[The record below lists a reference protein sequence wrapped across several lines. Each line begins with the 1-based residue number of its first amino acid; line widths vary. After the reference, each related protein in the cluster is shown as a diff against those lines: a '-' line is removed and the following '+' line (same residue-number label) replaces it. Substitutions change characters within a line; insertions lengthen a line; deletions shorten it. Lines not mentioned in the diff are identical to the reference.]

1 LSDPPAVIFT
11 AIFWLTR
18 KPPAAYHHRMKNQLL
33 IVLVAGVLAVS
44 ISAQDSPQSP
54 EEFGLNH
61 LTEYFGLKP
70 SDLTFR
76 SDYTEPDS
84 LRLKL
89 VADLMHNPLGMT
101 DYVASL
107 KNAHVLRQPEILA
120 RVLFSDLASEHQT
133 GRSRAYRPSIEQM
146 QNRYNLAYTNLTLN
160 GLLNKVASYLD
171 NVFPGSTEAALKNLT
186 ADERRFLTH
195 QFKQVATQQEDEEN
209 LSVEA
214 VDSLS
219 QVEEGYI
226 KEFVTFGNRIDKDP
240 IMAAGIDCL
249 RDILP
254 DLRALQSALTSRQ
267 TSAGALLKTTGYLPD
282 NIDAS
287 AYLGIQP
294 GWKIGGAGNDY
305 YSGDYHFILDLG
317 GNDVYDLEYDPD
329 NPHGVIIIDFSGDD
343 HYRARS
349 DFALGSGCLSVG
361 LLLDFDGDDRY
372 DARSFGLG
380 SGWFGFGLLYDE
392 AGDDRYDGDTHVQG
406 AGTFGLGLLID
417 ESGRDIYNAAFT
429 SQGYGSVLGGGVIY
443 DRRGS
448 DTYYAG
454 GKYKDINRYLDHYL
468 SMSQGFAYGMRPW
481 FSGGLGAIIDLAGN
495 DDYTADIFGQGS
507 GYWWGLGLI
516 FDSTGV
522 DRYNCFQYGQGSG
535 THMALGALI
544 DASGNDFY
552 TGGGVMQGCGHD
564 YSCGLL
570 VDRGG
575 DDTYVGKDK
584 VQGDGSANGIGLLID
599 LYGNDRY
606 FSGNPDFS
614 QGAGDP
620 RRGFGSIGLFMD
632 LGGTDQYAGNGRDNH
647 YWRAAR
653 RWGGGMDIELNPP
666 DSIEAEGN

>member
-1 LSDPPAVIFT
+1 MT
-11 AIFWLTR
+11 
-18 KPPAAYHHRMKNQLL
+18 KQLL
-33 IVLVAGVLAVS
+33 TVLAAILLAGAVT
-44 ISAQDSPQSP
+44 AQDSLKSP

-89 VADLMHNPLGMT
+89 VANLMQNPLGMT
-101 DYVASL
+101 DYVGSL
-107 KNAHVLRQPEILA
+107 KTAHVLRQPEILS
-120 RVLFSDLASEHQT
+120 RVLFSDLASEYQT
-133 GRSRAYRPSIEQM
+133 SRGRPYRPTIDEM
-146 QNRYNLAYTNLTLN
+146 QNRYNLAYSDLTLN
-160 GLLNKVASYLD
+160 GLLNKIATYLD
-171 NVFPGSTEAALKNLT
+171 AIFPGSTEAALKALSS
-186 ADERRFLTH
+186 DERRFLTR
-195 QFKQVATQQEDEEN
+195 QLKQIATQREGEEN

-214 VDSLS
+214 VDSVS
-219 QVEEGYI
+219 QVEERYLE
-226 KEFVTFGNRIDKDP
+226 EFVSFGHQIDKDP

-254 DLRALQSALTSRQ
+254 DLRALQSALAARSTSVG
-267 TSAGALLKTTGYLPD
+267 TLMKTTGYLPD
-282 NIDAS
+282 NIDAD
-287 AYLGIQP
+287 AYLGIQS
-294 GWKIGGAGNDY
+294 GWKIGGVGNDY
-305 YSGDYHFILDLG
+305 YSGDYHFILDFG
-317 GNDVYDLEYDPD
+317 GNDVYDLEYDPN

-392 AGDDRYDGDTHVQG
+392 AGDDRYDGDTHVEG

-417 ESGRDIYNAAFT
+417 ESGRDIYNAAYA
-429 SQGYGSVLGGGVIY
+429 SQGFGFVQGGGIIY
-443 DRRGS
+443 DRSGS

-468 SMSQGFAYGMRPW
+468 SMSQGFAYGIRPW
-481 FSGGLGAIIDLAGN
+481 MSGGIGGIIDLAGN
-495 DDYTADIFGQGS
+495 DDYTTDIFGQGS
-507 GYWWGLGLI
+507 AYWWGLGLI

-522 DRYNCFQYGQGSG
+522 DRYNCFQYGQGVG
-535 THMALGALI
+535 THMALGGLI

-570 VDRGG
+570 IDRGG

-584 VQGDGSANGIGLLID
+584 VQGDGSANGIGLMMD
-599 LYGNDRY
+599 LSGSDRY
-606 FSGNPDFS
+606 FGGNPDFA

-620 RRGFGSIGLFMD
+620 RRGFGSIGLFID

-647 YWRAAR
+647 YWHATR
-653 RWGGGMDIELNPP
+653 RWGGGMDIELVPP
-666 DSIEAEGN
+666 DSTGEEDK